1 MLVTVWVKIFFH
13 ALHWMKE
20 NLLEGFCTYYADFW
34 AIIRIK
40 VKEKGRCYPLICLF
54 STSKHKNLFP
64 SHRIGM
70 LDIISTSKEHFFS
83 RFSIDPSTYSFFIS
97 KQRKLSSIHYIEITS
112 HFLFWELVSRWY
124 IAFTDSIS
132 NTRKNFDWIHL
143 WFFSKIKIENNAFW
157 ECQVKRKLLVHLS
170 KP

>member
-1 MLVTVWVKIFFH
+1 MFLYVTGTVFWSQHFYIAFRVSSLNYALYFIFIMINIFVSVWVKIFFH

-20 NLLEGFCTYYADFW
+20 NLLEGFRTYYADFW

-64 SHRIGM
+64 SHRIGV

-124 IAFTDSIS
+124 IAFTDSI
-132 NTRKNFDWIHL
+132 
-143 WFFSKIKIENNAFW
+143 
-157 ECQVKRKLLVHLS
+157 
-170 KP
+170 